1 VGILFSPSSFFD
13 FLNFDFLKSNVLF
26 YLRDMSI
33 KKILLM
39 AFLVTPFLFGCSGS
53 GSGEDGGKKNHNNI
67 DQKVAALLEEMTI
80 DEKIGQMAQV
90 DPGVFGSEEDVKEAV
105 REGRLGSLLNIVGAE
120 DVNEIQK
127 IAVEESRLGI
137 PLIIGRDV
145 IHGYRTIFPI
155 PLGMAASWNEDLVRE
170 SAAIAAKEASS
181 MGINWTFA
189 PMIDVT
195 RDPRWGRIAESAGED
210 PLLNSM
216 VARAMVQGY
225 QGDDL
230 SDPNTIAACAK
241 HFVGYGAAEG
251 GRDYN
256 TTKIPDINLH
266 NVYLPPFRE
275 AVNAGAATVMTA
287 FNEINGIPASG
298 DKRNIRGI
306 LKDDLGFD
314 GFVVSDWASIQEMI
328 PHGFARDEKH
338 AGELAVAAGV
348 DMEMSSRTYANHLKE
363 LLDEGKVKM
372 SWIDDAVERIL
383 RVKFRMGL
391 FDDPYTDEALADSVL
406 VHSEHLDVAR
416 QLAEESV
423 VMLKNEKETLPL
435 EKGTKVALI
444 GPLADQP
451 YEQLGTWIF
460 DGDENDS
467 KTVLDGF
474 NEYNGAGNT
483 FFAEGLE
490 YSRDKSTDGFDE
502 VERAIDQS
510 EVVVAVVGEEAIL
523 SGEAKSLA
531 ELDFVGA
538 QKELLELAASKGKPV
553 VMVVMSGRPA
563 GLYETRHLAE
573 SILYAWHPG
582 TMAGPALTNLIFGE
596 SVPSGKLPVTFPKG
610 EGQIP
615 IYYAHKMSG
624 RPASEEDWT
633 HIDDIPVQAVQH
645 SLGNT
650 NNYLDYGFTPLYP
663 FGYGLSYTNFDYSD
677 LNVSSE
683 TLQKGEA
690 LEVSAT
696 ITNTGDVEG
705 TEIVQLY
712 TRDLVASYTRPVR
725 ELKDYQKVKLA
736 PGESREV
743 TFELSPDQLGF
754 YKPNGEY
761 ITESGEFHVWIAP
774 HAAGGLKANFEI
786 E

>member
-1 VGILFSPSSFFD
+1 MKS
-13 FLNFDFLKSNVLF
+13 LKHLTV
-26 YLRDMSI
+26 I
-33 KKILLM
+33 VIILLGGW
-39 AFLVTPFLFGCSGS
+39 ACQEREHHDTNSEV
-53 GSGEDGGKKNHNNI
+53 ED
-67 DQKVAALLEEMTI
+67 KVAQLLSEMTL
-80 DEKIGQMAQV
+80 DEKIGQMSQV
-90 DPGVFGSEEDVKEAV
+90 DPGVFGGLENLKEVV
-105 REGRLGSLLNIVGAE
+105 RKGELGSVLNLIGAKE
-120 DVNEIQK
+120 VNELQRL
-127 IAVEESRLGI
+127 AVEESRLGI

-170 SAAIAAKEASS
+170 SAAIAAKEAAS

-189 PMIDVT
+189 PMIDVS

-230 SDPNTIAACAK
+230 SDPLTIAACAK

-256 TTKIPDINLH
+256 TTVISDLQLH
-266 NVYLPPFRE
+266 NVYLPPFKE
-275 AVNAGAATVMTA
+275 AVKAGAATVMTA

-298 DKRNIRGI
+298 HQRNIREI
-306 LKDDLGFD
+306 LKDDYGFD

-328 PHGFARDEKH
+328 PHGFARDLKH
-338 AGELAVAAGV
+338 AGELGLAAGV
-348 DMEMSSRTYANHLKE
+348 DMEMSSRSYNDHLKE

-372 SWIDDAVERIL
+372 EWIDDAVARIL
-383 RVKFRMGL
+383 RIKFRMGL
-391 FDDPYTDEALADSVL
+391 FDNPYVDESLADSLL
-406 VHSEHLDVAR
+406 VHPQHLEVAR
-416 QLAEESV
+416 KLAEESV
-423 VMLKNEKETLPL
+423 VMLKNENNVLPL
-435 EKGTKVALI
+435 KKGTKVALI

-467 KTVLDGF
+467 QTVLEAF
-474 NEYNGAGNT
+474 NEFNGSENVS
-483 FFAEGLE
+483 FAEGLE
-490 YSRDKSTDGFDE
+490 YSRDKSTNGFAQ
-502 VERAIDQS
+502 VEKAIAQS
-510 EVVVAVVGEEAIL
+510 DVVVAVVGEEAIL

-538 QKELLELAASKGKPV
+538 QAELLELAASKGKPV

-563 GLYETRHLAE
+563 GLYKTQHLAS

-582 TMAGPALTNLIFGE
+582 TMAGPALANLIFGE
-596 SVPSGKLPVTFPKG
+596 TAPVGKLPVTFPKG
-610 EGQIP
+610 EGQVP
-615 IYYAHKMSG
+615 VYYAHKMSG
-624 RPASEEDWT
+624 RPADASTWT

-650 NNYLDYGFTPLYP
+650 NHTLDYGFTPLYP
-663 FGYGLSYTNFDYSD
+663 FGFGLSYTSFEYSD
-677 LNVSSE
+677 LRLSSE
-683 TLQKGEA
+683 AVSEGEN
-690 LEVSAT
+690 LMVTAT
-696 ITNTGDVEG
+696 ISNTGDVEG

-725 ELKDYQKVKLA
+725 ELKNYQRVTLA
-736 PGESREV
+736 PGESKEV
-743 TFELSPDQLGF
+743 YFELEARQLGF
-754 YKPNGEY
+754 YHPDGKFVVEPGQ
-761 ITESGEFHVWIAP
+761 FHVWVAP
-774 HAAGGLKANFEI
+774 NAAEGLQAEFELK
-786 E
+786 